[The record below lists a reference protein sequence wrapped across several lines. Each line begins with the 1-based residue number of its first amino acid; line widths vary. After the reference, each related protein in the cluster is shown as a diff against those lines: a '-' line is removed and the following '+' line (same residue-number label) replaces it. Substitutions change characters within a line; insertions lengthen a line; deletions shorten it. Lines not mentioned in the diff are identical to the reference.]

1 MLSLPAELDAL
12 CSRLLAR
19 CEQLD
24 SARSLRAVFVTDD
37 LAPFAN
43 GLPERA
49 GSKTSFVAAVKLF
62 LLETRLADGRV
73 LLLPFLDAVRG
84 VYPAEDALRGE
95 LDDLHER
102 VLALPQATAPINR
115 QDDAPQPPPDPPATR
130 DAQEVAPVRLLA
142 LLDSAFDANEL
153 ADLCFELGVD
163 FENLAGGTKKSKA
176 RELILYCQRRAR
188 YAELVRRVRDARP
201 GAAL

>member
-49 GSKTSFVAAVKLF
+49 GSKTGFVAAVKLF

-73 LLLPFLDAVRG
+73 LLLPFLDAARA
-84 VYPAEDALRGE
+84 VYPPEDALRGE
-95 LDDLHER
+95 LDDLYER

-130 DAQEVAPVRLLA
+130 DAREVTPVRLLR
-142 LLDSAFDANEL
+142 
-153 ADLCFELGVD
+153 CW
-163 FENLAGGTKKSKA
+163 TA
-176 RELILYCQRRAR
+176 RSTPTSWPTCASSWAWTSRTWPAAPRRAR
-188 YAELVRRVRDARP
+188 RAS
-201 GAAL
+201 